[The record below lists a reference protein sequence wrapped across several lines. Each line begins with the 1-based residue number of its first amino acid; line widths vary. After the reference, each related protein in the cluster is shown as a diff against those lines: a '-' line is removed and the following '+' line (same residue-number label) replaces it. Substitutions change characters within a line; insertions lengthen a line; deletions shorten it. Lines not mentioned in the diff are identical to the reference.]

1 MAFAY
6 TARAWQLND
15 LPSATAKYVF
25 LCLADTA
32 NPDGYCWPKLATI
45 AAKVQ
50 LSVRTVQRQL
60 HALEQVGVLR
70 REARYHRK
78 YARVNIS
85 NGYWLNLGFAA
96 DADAV
101 PAPATAPKPSP
112 SAPPM
117 PATSPVFAPLPEL
130 EPTPALAQPPVTL
143 SPPACQVVTLPVTPS
158 HPFEPA
164 IEPVTNEP
172 VAAATHATTFAPA
185 PAHVDAPAYEAQ
197 PQPVALVA
205 PPVAAAVSSAS
216 LASADITAAETTTSE
231 TQPTNTP
238 GSLGADPLADVAPDV
253 LAAFNQVRKAKR
265 QPLLNRFVAQQLLQ
279 EATRAG
285 LTLTQA
291 LTECVNRHW
300 ARFKADWLH
309 AYAAPANAAKATS
322 ASASTH
328 ASTASPAPRPA
339 ALDPHTPEGQ
349 QWLQT
354 SFRAQQQALQALP
367 RFTGEDAWAHTA
379 IEKRRR
385 GLQVSQH
392 ILQAACQ
399 LLRLCPRTLQ
409 TL

>member
-112 SAPPM
+112 SAPP
-117 PATSPVFAPLPEL
+117 
-130 EPTPALAQPPVTL
+130 VTL

-172 VAAATHATTFAPA
+172 PVAATHATTFAPA
-185 PAHVDAPAYEAQ
+185 PTHVDAPAYEAQ

-205 PPVAAAVSSAS
+205 PPVAAAAVSSAS
-216 LASADITAAETTTSE
+216 LASANITAAETTTSE
-231 TQPTNTP
+231 AQPTNTP
-238 GSLGADPLADVAPDV
+238 GSLGTDPLADVAPDV

>member
-112 SAPPM
+112 SAPP
-117 PATSPVFAPLPEL
+117 
-130 EPTPALAQPPVTL
+130 VTL

-185 PAHVDAPAYEAQ
+185 PTHVDAPAYEAQ

-216 LASADITAAETTTSE
+216 LASANITAAETTTSE
-231 TQPTNTP
+231 AQPTNTP
-238 GSLGADPLADVAPDV
+238 GSLGTDPLADVAPDV

-291 LTECVNRHW
+291 LAECVSRNW

>member
-50 LSVRTVQRQL
+50 LSVRTVQRHL
-60 HALEQVGVLR
+60 RALEQIGVLR

-78 YARVNIS
+78 YTRANLS
-85 NGYWLNLGFAA
+85 NGYWLNLDFEPAA
-96 DADAV
+96 A
-101 PAPATAPKPSP
+101 
-112 SAPPM
+112 
-117 PATSPVFAPLPEL
+117 
-130 EPTPALAQPPVTL
+130 PTPPPVTL
-143 SPPACQVVTLPVTPS
+143 SLPECQLVTPQVTPCL
-158 HPFEPA
+158 PFEPA
-164 IEPVTNEP
+164 IAEPIKNEAT
-172 VAAATHATTFAPA
+172 AAIAPTPT
-185 PAHVDAPAYEAQ
+185 PAHVDAPACEAEPVIHMADTS
-197 PQPVALVA
+197 PQPEPVA
-205 PPVAAAVSSAS
+205 PVAVAALPSAS
-216 LASADITAAETTTSE
+216 VANIETTK
-231 TQPTNTP
+231 TP
-238 GSLGADPLADVAPDV
+238 DDPLADVAPEV
-253 LAAFNQVRKAKR
+253 LSAFNAVRQAKK
-265 QPLLNRFVAQQLLQ
+265 QPLLNRFVAQQLQQ

-291 LTECVNRHW
+291 LAECVSRHW